1 MKMAALIVGS
11 LYYYKIYNKKVHY
24 NTQHLAIH
32 CKGLFYTNPDLVQ
45 APFLIKISRIFVLQI
60 YITQISR

>member
-45 APFLIKISRIFVLQI
+45 APFLIKI
-60 YITQISR
+60 